1 MPRQININGLRALIK
16 HNVIKSL
23 AKEKLAKKQYIATLK
38 KIETFIDSA
47 SIVDLK
53 QKGIVKNII
62 NTALGN
68 KSNHITKGESKENAT
83 KRKKKL
89 DVNYLKMSIRKKNTT
104 ANIARSIINCARC
117 FYRIGQNTTTPKGKI
132 VDK

>member
-23 AKEKLAKKQYIATLK
+23 AKEKLSKKQYIATLK

-47 SIVDLK
+47 SIPELK

-68 KSNHITKGESKENAT
+68 KSNHIKKGEG
-83 KRKKKL
+83 KRKRDQEEEEARRKL
-89 DVNYLKMSIRKKNTT
+89 FENVNPEKNTT
-104 ANIARSIINCARC
+104 ANITRSIINCSRC
-117 FYRIGQNTTTPKGKI
+117 FNRTRQNTTTPKRKI

>member
-23 AKEKLAKKQYIATLK
+23 AKEKLSKKQYIATLK
-38 KIETFIDSA
+38 KIKFIDSA
-47 SIVDLK
+47 SIPELK

-68 KSNHITKGESKENAT
+68 KSNHIIKGEG
-83 KRKKKL
+83 KRKRDQEEEEARRKL
-89 DVNYLKMSIRKKNTT
+89 FENVNPEKIQQLTLPEASST
-104 ANIARSIINCARC
+104 APDA
-117 FYRIGQNTTTPKGKI
+117 
-132 VDK
+132 VML